1 MTCINLLPWREARRK
16 EQQRQFFT
24 AAGGAAAVMIT
35 IIFYIHVHIGGLI
48 DHQNQRNNFI
58 EGEIAKLDRRIGEI
72 KELKSEKEKLLARMN
87 IIQQLQTRRP
97 EIVHLFDELA
107 RSIPGGIYLTKAQQ
121 SGRKIT
127 IEGVAQSNARV
138 SSFMRNLDESQW
150 FQNPR
155 LEVIEA
161 NDKDRVRTS
170 RFVLT
175 VQQTDQAGQAGGDG
189 KKTEEP
195 S

>member
-1 MTCINLLPWREARRK
+1 MTRINLLPWREARRK
-16 EQQRQFFT
+16 EQRRQFFT
-24 AAGGAAAVMIT
+24 AAGGAAAVMVV

-48 DHQNQRNNFI
+48 DHQNQRNNFL
-58 EGEIAKLDRRIGEI
+58 ETEIAKLDRKIAEI
-72 KELKSEKEKLLARMN
+72 KDLRSEKKKLLARMN

-97 EIVHLFDELA
+97 EIVHIFDELA
-107 RSIPGGIYLTKAQQ
+107 QSIPGGIYLTKAQQ
-121 SGRKIT
+121 SGRTIT

-138 SSFMRNLDESQW
+138 SSFMRNLDESPW

-161 NDKDRVRTS
+161 NDKNRVRTS

-175 VQQTDQAGQAGGDG
+175 VQQAGQGDEADDQAETA
-189 KKTEEP
+189 